1 MEEILSVLK
10 DVGPTVKSIFS
21 DILPQIPAL
30 GTSVLPDVITII
42 GEDHPVIRI
51 AGIGLAVMI
60 LFILFMLLKPR
71 KD

>member
-10 DVGPTVKSIFS
+10 DVGPTVKSIFA
-21 DILPQIPAL
+21 DVLPQVPAL
-30 GTSVLPDVITII
+30 SKRVLPTII
-42 GEDHPVIRI
+42 DIIGKDHPIIRI
-51 AGIGLAVMI
+51 VGISLAVMI